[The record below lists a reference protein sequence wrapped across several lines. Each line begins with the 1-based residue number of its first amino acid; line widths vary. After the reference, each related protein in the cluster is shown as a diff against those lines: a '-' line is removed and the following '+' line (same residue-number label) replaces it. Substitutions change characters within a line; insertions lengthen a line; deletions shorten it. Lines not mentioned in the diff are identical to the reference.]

1 VARLGATVNEY
12 AVVGPVT
19 LSVTER
25 TGLAAVVYGN
35 RWAYKVATSPVV
47 APVMVP

>member
-1 VARLGATVNEY
+1 MKEY
-12 AVVGPVT
+12 ALVGPVA
-19 LSVTER
+19 LSVIEL

-35 RWAYKVATSPVV
+35 RWAYKVATSSAF